1 MKSLESLKPLI
12 GWKFW
17 KEMLTIT
24 LAMSIAAAAVYYFLM
39 PGKLIVGSISGLSIV
54 ISGIFEQFLGIPVKV
69 SVVVFAI
76 NALLLF
82 LAYVLI
88 GKEFGL
94 KTAYA
99 ALVLAPLIDMWEMI
113 CPYEKLL
120 SPGSTSVM
128 GDIWFDLLC
137 FILILSASQAILFR
151 INASTGG
158 LDIIAKIVN
167 KYLHYDMGM
176 SVTIAG
182 VVICCTAFAINPF
195 RLVIIGLI
203 GTWLNGI
210 IVDYF
215 MMSLARKKRVCIISK
230 DYGRIRDYIING
242 IVRGCSLYEVTGGY
256 SGEKTME
263 IQSLL
268 TQDEFVN
275 LMGWIRENNIN
286 CFMTAGN
293 VSEVYGFWSEKKRR
307 HLSAE
312 NKGRRLSESHS
323 TGHETIFRS

>member
-1 MKSLESLKPLI
+1 MNLAAYLKPLT

-17 KEMLTIT
+17 KEMITIT
-24 LAMSIAAAAVYYFLM
+24 VAMAIAAAAVYYFLM

-54 ISGIFEQFLGIPVKV
+54 ISGIFEKFLGMTVKV
-69 SVVVFAI
+69 SVVVFII
-76 NALLLF
+76 NAILLLPAWF
-82 LAYVLI
+82 LI

-99 ALVLAPLIDMWEMI
+99 ALVLAPLIEMWEKI
-113 CPYEKLL
+113 CPYEKLVE
-120 SPGSTSVM
+120 PGTTSVM
-128 GDIWFDLLC
+128 GDIWFDLIC

-182 VVICCTAFAINPF
+182 VLICCTAFAINPF
-195 RLVIIGLI
+195 RLVVIGLI
-203 GTWLNGI
+203 GTWMNGL

-215 MMSLARKKRVCIISK
+215 MISLAKRKRVCIISE
-230 DYGRIRDYIING
+230 DYERIRDYIINT

-256 SGEKTME
+256 SGRKTME

-275 LMGWIRENNIN
+275 LMGWIRTNDIKA
-286 CFMTAGN
+286 FITAGN
-293 VSEVYGFWSEKKRR
+293 VSEVYGIWSENKSKKKKI
-307 HLSAE
+307 SG
-312 NKGRRLSESHS
+312 GR
-323 TGHETIFRS
+323 

>member
-1 MKSLESLKPLI
+1 MNLAAYLKPLT

-17 KEMLTIT
+17 KEMITIT
-24 LAMSIAAAAVYYFLM
+24 VAMAIAAAAVYYFLM

-54 ISGIFEQFLGIPVKV
+54 ISGIFEKFLGMTVKV
-69 SVVVFAI
+69 SVVVFII
-76 NALLLF
+76 NAILLL
-82 LAYVLI
+82 LAWFLI

-99 ALVLAPLIDMWEMI
+99 ALALAPLLEMWEKI
-113 CPYEKLL
+113 CPYEKLVE
-120 SPGSTSVM
+120 PGTTSVM
-128 GDIWFDLLC
+128 GDIWFDLIC

-182 VVICCTAFAINPF
+182 VLICCTAFAINPF
-195 RLVIIGLI
+195 RLVVIGLI
-203 GTWLNGI
+203 GTWMNGL

-215 MMSLARKKRVCIISK
+215 MISLAKRKRVCIISE
-230 DYGRIRDYIING
+230 DYERIRDYIINT

-256 SGEKTME
+256 SGRKTME

-275 LMGWIRENNIN
+275 LMGWIRTNDIKA
-286 CFMTAGN
+286 FITAGN
-293 VSEVYGFWSEKKRR
+293 VSEVYGIWSENKSKKKKI
-307 HLSAE
+307 SG
-312 NKGRRLSESHS
+312 GR
-323 TGHETIFRS
+323 

>member
-1 MKSLESLKPLI
+1 MKLADNFKVLTS
-12 GWKFW
+12 WKFW
-17 KEMLTIT
+17 KEMIIIT
-24 LAMSIAAAAVYYFLM
+24 VAMSIAAAAVYYFLM
-39 PGKLIVGSISGLSIV
+39 PSKLIVGSISGLSIV
-54 ISGIFEQFLGIPVKV
+54 ISGIFEKFLGITVKV
-69 SVVVFAI
+69 SLVVFII
-76 NALLLF
+76 NALLLL
-82 LAYVLI
+82 LAYFLI

-99 ALVLAPLIDMWEMI
+99 ALVLAPLIDMWEII
-113 CPYEKLL
+113 CPSEKLL
-120 SPGSTSVM
+120 AQGTTSIM
-128 GDIWFDLLC
+128 GDIWFDLIC

-182 VVICCTAFAINPF
+182 VLICCTAFAINPF
-195 RLVIIGLI
+195 RLVVIGLI
-203 GTWLNGI
+203 GTWMNGI

-215 MMSLARKKRVCIISK
+215 MISLARKKRVCIISK
-230 DYGRIRDYIING
+230 DYERIRNYIIND

-275 LMGWIRENNIN
+275 LMGWIRDNDIK

-293 VSEVYGFWSEKKRR
+293 VSEVYGFWSESKKR
-307 HLSAE
+307 HLSAKSN
-312 NKGRRLSESHS
+312 NKKLS
-323 TGHETIFRS
+323 

>member
-1 MKSLESLKPLI
+1 MNKLGCLPFTLAALLI
-12 GWKFW
+12 I
-17 KEMLTIT
+17 IT
-24 LAMSIAAAAVYYFLM
+24 VAMSIAAAAVYYFLM
-39 PGKLIVGSISGLSIV
+39 PSKLIVGSISGLSIV
-54 ISGIFEQFLGIPVKV
+54 ISGIFEKFLGITVKV
-69 SVVVFAI
+69 SLVVFII
-76 NALLLF
+76 NALLLL
-82 LAYVLI
+82 LAYFLI

-99 ALVLAPLIDMWEMI
+99 ALVLAPLIDMWEII
-113 CPYEKLL
+113 CPSEKLL
-120 SPGSTSVM
+120 AQGTTSIM
-128 GDIWFDLLC
+128 GDIWFDLIC

-182 VVICCTAFAINPF
+182 VLICCTAFAINPF
-195 RLVIIGLI
+195 RLVVIGLI
-203 GTWLNGI
+203 GTWMNGI

-215 MMSLARKKRVCIISK
+215 MISLARKKRVCIISK
-230 DYGRIRDYIING
+230 DYERIRNYIIND

-275 LMGWIRENNIN
+275 LMGWIRDNDIK

-293 VSEVYGFWSEKKRR
+293 VSEVYGFWSESKKR
-307 HLSAE
+307 HLSAKSN
-312 NKGRRLSESHS
+312 NKRLSE
-323 TGHETIFRS
+323 